1 MSARII
7 FKAKLLNVET
17 GVDQKTA
24 ALTMRLVFASQR
36 YDKGLDQIVPCSQ
49 NVKVIEDHHHM
60 KDFYLSFKGREIYLP
75 IEMTPVERNIFYK
88 TTGDGKPL
96 MLEEKKAG
104 VQIWISVQDV
114 GNLLLMKKIYI
125 IMNAL
130 YLENPI
136 NQTLEIH
143 YFV

>member
-1 MSARII
+1 MSKLI
-7 FKAKLLNVET
+7 FNAKLLNIDVSINDK
-17 GVDQKTA
+17 GQPNI
-24 ALTMRLVFASQR
+24 RLVFQSQR

-96 MLEEKKAG
+96 MLEEKKVAE
-104 VQIWISVQDV
+104 QAPA
-114 GNLLLMKKIYI
+114 NM
-125 IMNAL
+125 A
-130 YLENPI
+130 
-136 NQTLEIH
+136 
-143 YFV
+143 

>member
-96 MLEEKKAG
+96 MLEEK
-104 VQIWISVQDV
+104 QISASA
-114 GNLLLMKKIYI
+114 KT
-125 IMNAL
+125 A
-130 YLENPI
+130 
-136 NQTLEIH
+136 
-143 YFV
+143 

>member
-136 NQTLEIH
+136 KSNT
-143 YFV
+143 

>member
-114 GNLLLMKKIYI
+114 GNLLLMKKIYT
-125 IMNAL
+125 IMYAL
-130 YLENPI
+130 YLENPVKS
-136 NQTLEIH
+136 NT
-143 YFV
+143 

>member
-114 GNLLLMKKIYI
+114 GNLFLMKKIYI

-130 YLENPI
+130 YL
-136 NQTLEIH
+136 
-143 YFV
+143 